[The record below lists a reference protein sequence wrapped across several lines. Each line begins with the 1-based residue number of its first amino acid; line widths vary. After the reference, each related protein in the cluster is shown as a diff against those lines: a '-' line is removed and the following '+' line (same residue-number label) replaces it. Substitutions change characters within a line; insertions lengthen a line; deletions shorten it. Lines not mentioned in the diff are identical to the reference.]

1 VLTVLV
7 AGYKPP
13 PIEEAQI
20 IRNHIEAASER
31 RVKLHG
37 KKGDVDPSPRQKSPV
52 ASDNYSPAKW
62 PFDPMSGAS
71 SSEELI
77 VRRAK
82 IKKIAP
88 R

>member
-7 AGYKPP
+7 AGYKPRP
-13 PIEEAQI
+13 SRRLRSSEI
-20 IRNHIEAASER
+20 ILKQLV
-31 RVKLHG
+31 VKLHG
-37 KKGDVDPSPRQKSPV
+37 EKGDVDPSPRQKSPV

-77 VRRAK
+77 VQRAK
-82 IKKIAP
+82 IKKITP